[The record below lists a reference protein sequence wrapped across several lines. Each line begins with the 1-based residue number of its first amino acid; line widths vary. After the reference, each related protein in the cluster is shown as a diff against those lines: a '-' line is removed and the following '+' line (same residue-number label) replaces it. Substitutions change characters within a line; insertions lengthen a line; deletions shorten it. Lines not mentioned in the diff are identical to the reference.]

1 MTIYEIRH
9 FLTESGTDVFSQW
22 LEELDDPKTRSRIEI
37 RLLRVERGIL
47 GDVEY
52 LRDGVSE
59 FKLDF
64 GPGYRIYFGKEG
76 RRIII
81 LLCAGDKST
90 QKKDINRAI
99 DYWKEYQARGD

>member
-9 FLTESGTDVFSQW
+9 FRTESGTDVFGQW
-22 LEELDDPKTRSRIEI
+22 LDALGDPRTRSRIDV
-37 RLLRVERGIL
+37 RLLRIERGIF

-52 LRDGVSE
+52 LREGVSE
-59 FKLDF
+59 LKLDF
-64 GPGYRIYFGKEG
+64 GPGYRIYFGTDGK
-76 RRIII
+76 RIII

-99 DYWKEYQARGD
+99 DYWKDYQARSD